1 MEDIRRNISKN
12 LLYYRK
18 QNNLTQT
25 DLARLLGVSNSAVS
39 NWENGFNS
47 IDIETL
53 FRTCRI
59 FGVTLDD
66 MYGTHEKKP
75 FYTPHEQKIIEE
87 YRNRPRLQEAVDIL
101 LGLRKEP
108 SVN

>member
-1 MEDIRRNISKN
+1 M
-12 LLYYRK
+12 
-18 QNNLTQT
+18 
-25 DLARLLGVSNSAVS
+25 ARLLGVSNSAVS

-53 FRTCRI
+53 FQACRI

-75 FYTPHEQKIIEE
+75 FYTPHTSKKSLRNIETAHGC
-87 YRNRPRLQEAVDIL
+87 RRRWI
-101 LGLRKEP
+101 
-108 SVN
+108 SF